1 MALGLRTRS
10 DLWGSVVVVGMD
22 LSAVWLRF
30 CKRKLCFKANF
41 DFWFP
46 EVTRR
51 EEVGSQTVVTQH
63 LKVSYGMIQSCATGL
78 CWNTSKQCYHSH
90 RTGMK

>member
-22 LSAVWLRF
+22 LCAVWLRF
-30 CKRKLCFKANF
+30 CKRKLCFKAKF

-51 EEVGSQTVVTQH
+51 EEVSSQAVIAQH
-63 LKVSYGMIQSCATGL
+63 LKFHMV
-78 CWNTSKQCYHSH
+78 
-90 RTGMK
+90 